1 MAVAAPVYRPTR
13 KEIAFYYKTHRS
25 QFHVPE
31 QIHVFHIVKNLD
43 KNLDGATDRE
53 SASAAIQKSAED
65 LANGMPFTQAADRHS
80 DCPGNG
86 GDLGWVERGIMVEE
100 FEDVVFELPP
110 GQISPLFETR
120 FGFHLALVTEK
131 RGPGI
136 LPMSAVYEQIAAF
149 LSARRTAPAGS
160 T

>member
-1 MAVAAPVYRPTR
+1 VAVPLSYGRPTR

-43 KNLDGATDRE
+43 EISDRD
-53 SASAAIQKSAED
+53 AALAVIRTAAND
-65 LANGMPFTQAADRHS
+65 LQNGMPFGQAADQHS
-80 DCPGNG
+80 DCRGNG

-100 FEDVVFELPP
+100 FEDVVFQLRVGEIS
-110 GQISPLFETR
+110 QIFESR
-120 FGFHLALVTEK
+120 FGFHIALVTEK

-136 LPMSAVYEQIAAF
+136 LPIGAVYDNIAEF
-149 LSARRTAPAGS
+149 LSRERSPKVRS
-160 T
+160 V